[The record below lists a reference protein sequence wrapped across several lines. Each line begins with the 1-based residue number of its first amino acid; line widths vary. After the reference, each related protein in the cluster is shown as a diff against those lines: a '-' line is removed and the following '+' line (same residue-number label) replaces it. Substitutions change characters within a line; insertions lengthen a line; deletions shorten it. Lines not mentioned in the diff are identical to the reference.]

1 MLFYY
6 FNVDVNKNKNN
17 TKNEWEITRKI
28 KLKVNNLHDCN
39 KQQHLKDIAVFSFTR
54 YAIFSSNVL
63 KMFSPRNLIF
73 FFSDRGPTI

>member
-39 KQQHLKDIAVFSFTR
+39 KQQHLKDIAILSN
-54 YAIFSSNVL
+54 NVL
-63 KMFSPRNLIF
+63 EMFSPRNLIF
-73 FFSDRGPTI
+73 FSVITR